1 MPKRG
6 QKEEF
11 EFSTF
16 AEPHIVAEYLESLA
30 SALRNGTVR
39 LTSGGEEM
47 YLTPEGAIELDVE
60 AKKKEGKAKLVLKL
74 SWEKKAEMT
83 AEPLLITIER
93 EPVENEVQP

>member
-1 MPKRG
+1 
-6 QKEEF
+6 
-11 EFSTF
+11 
-16 AEPHIVAEYLESLA
+16 
-30 SALRNGTVR
+30 
-39 LTSGGEEM
+39 M